1 MPLDAPNDYGDT
13 ATVRRP
19 GDFKRKG
26 VDGPPY
32 VASLTKTRQP
42 TGKKDELIAQAVAKG
57 IDVPA
62 KVTIPQLKE
71 LIGVEP
77 AWELYGRPSGYGDLI
92 DNPFNLIKWKERQLV
107 LGIAINPSLLRELD
121 GCDESNERAALDKIA
136 ARAHAAADSDLA
148 AERGTFVHLLT
159 EWAEQNANRSVVGS

>member
-1 MPLDAPNDYGDT
+1 MPLDAPIDYGDT

-42 TGKKDELIAQAVAKG
+42 TGNKAELIAQAVAKG

-92 DNPFNLIKWKERQLV
+92 DNPFNLIKWRERQMIKGL
-107 LGIAINPSLLRELD
+107 LLEPSILDRGEGDLD
-121 GCDESNERAALDKIA
+121 GIA
-136 ARAHAAADSDLA
+136 ARAHAAADSNLA
-148 AERGTFVHLLT
+148 AERGTLVHLLT
-159 EWAEQNANRSVVGS
+159 EWAEENAR